1 MSPSWS
7 RTAGP
12 SGRISVPA
20 FPRVSAPESKPAQET
35 VTPTTPNM
43 PEQTP
48 LLELR
53 DVHKRFAGVTAL
65 RGVDL
70 EIYPGEVV
78 ALVGDNGAGKST
90 LVKTISGAIPADEGE
105 FLVEG
110 RRVSLG
116 TPHAAASLGIATV
129 YQDLALC
136 ENLDVI
142 QNLFL
147 GAELGGG
154 PFPGLLRRLREPA
167 MQARARETLDR
178 IAINVPN
185 LD

>member
-90 LVKTISGAIPADEGE
+90 LVKTISGAIHADEGE
-105 FLVEG
+105 FFVDG
-110 RRVSLG
+110 RRVGLG
-116 TPHAAASLGIATV
+116 TPHAAADAGISTV

-136 ENLDVI
+136 DNLDAVA
-142 QNLFL
+142 NLFL
-147 GAELGGG
+147 GAELGAR
-154 PFPGLLRRLREPA
+154 PFVGLLRRLREPEMNRVA
-167 MQARARETLDR
+167 EETL
-178 IAINVPN
+178 
-185 LD
+185 